1 MKSDDDKMAAKAT
14 RPSTHFVTEK
24 EKGAVVIVSEDT
36 TASSETAAKDIAKTL
51 ADRKKYI
58 FKYHFISY
66 SKRSLNF

>member
-1 MKSDDDKMAAKAT
+1 MAAKAT

-51 ADRKKYI
+51 ADRKK
-58 FKYHFISY
+58 
-66 SKRSLNF
+66 